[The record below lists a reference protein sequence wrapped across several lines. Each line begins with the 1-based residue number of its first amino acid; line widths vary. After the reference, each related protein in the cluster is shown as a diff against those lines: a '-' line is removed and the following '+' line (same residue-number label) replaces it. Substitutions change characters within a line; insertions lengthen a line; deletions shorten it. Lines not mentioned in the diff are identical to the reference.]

1 MGTLL
6 GVALHTLTLCRADTV
21 WKDEPFL
28 ALPLPLSAA
37 VGEEAKKGGIR
48 EHVGRPG
55 TGHGGR
61 QGFQSG
67 CISVSTQF
75 SLSLFHTPQ
84 GIPWQGRGG
93 VLQLMCLRTRH
104 TP

>member
-28 ALPLPLSAA
+28 ALPLPLSTA

-48 EHVGRPG
+48 GYVGRPG

-61 QGFQSG
+61 QSFQSG
-67 CISVSTQF
+67 CVSVSTQF
-75 SLSLFHTPQ
+75 SLTES
-84 GIPWQGRGG
+84 IPYPSGHSMAGKG
-93 VLQLMCLRTRH
+93 
-104 TP
+104 

>member
-1 MGTLL
+1 MRTLL

-48 EHVGRPG
+48 GHVGRPG

-67 CISVSTQF
+67 CVSVSTQF
-75 SLSLFHTPQ
+75 SPNSES
-84 GIPWQGRGG
+84 IPYTSGHSMAGKGWGFATD
-93 VLQLMCLRTRH
+93 M
-104 TP
+104 PPN